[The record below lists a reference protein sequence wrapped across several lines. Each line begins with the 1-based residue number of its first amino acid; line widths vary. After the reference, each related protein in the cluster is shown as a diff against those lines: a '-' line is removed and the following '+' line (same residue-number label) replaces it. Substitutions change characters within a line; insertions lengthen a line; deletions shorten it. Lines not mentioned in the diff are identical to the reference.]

1 MKYQAVIKIRNSV
14 RGGKQIGQ
22 SYTSELLKY
31 PELCLVQVCALTLPC
46 PHLQMPYLFKA
57 QLKHHI
63 PPQVARLL
71 HPPTLRINLLEDAG
85 GPYPHTSC
93 FTSSVDKW
101 ISDCQQQCVFSWQP
115 SPNLGNAAVCPCLA
129 GQKAG
134 EVAAPHRGPCVAVCN
149 VSHIMLFSGRFCDCL
164 GSCNLQNCLRTESFK
179 YCISQ
184 KLTKYLAY
192 RKYF

>member
-46 PHLQMPYLFKA
+46 PYLQMPYLFKA

-71 HPPTLRINLLEDAG
+71 HPPTLRTNLLEDAG
-85 GPYPHTSC
+85 VLTHTPRVLPSVL
-93 FTSSVDKW
+93 TSG
-101 ISDCQQQCVFSWQP
+101 FR
-115 SPNLGNAAVCPCLA
+115 LL
-129 GQKAG
+129 
-134 EVAAPHRGPCVAVCN
+134 VAVCLQLGAFSKPGERCCAPLPGGPERQRSSCSPSGPLCSCMER
-149 VSHIMLFSGRFCDCL
+149 VSHYA
-164 GSCNLQNCLRTESFK
+164 LQWEVL
-179 YCISQ
+179 
-184 KLTKYLAY
+184 
-192 RKYF
+192 

>member
-71 HPPTLRINLLEDAG
+71 HPPTLRTNLLEDAG

-93 FTSSVDKW
+93 FTFSVDKW
-101 ISDCQQQCVFSWQP
+101 IPTASSSVSLVGSLLQTWGTLLCALAWRARTLEKQLLPIGAPVF
-115 SPNLGNAAVCPCLA
+115 LYGTCLTLCSLVGGFVTVLA
-129 GQKAG
+129 LVTCK
-134 EVAAPHRGPCVAVCN
+134 
-149 VSHIMLFSGRFCDCL
+149 
-164 GSCNLQNCLRTESFK
+164 TENR
-179 YCISQ
+179 
-184 KLTKYLAY
+184 KL
-192 RKYF
+192 